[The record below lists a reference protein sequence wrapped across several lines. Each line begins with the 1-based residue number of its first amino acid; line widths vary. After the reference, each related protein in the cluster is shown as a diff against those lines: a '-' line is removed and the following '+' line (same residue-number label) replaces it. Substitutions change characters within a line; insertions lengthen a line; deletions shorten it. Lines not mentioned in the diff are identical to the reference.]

1 MTRYKSLVTA
11 MAAIVAVGTVVP
23 LTVLPAAQAAE
34 QKDGTDDAAEFAKL
48 NGAKLN
54 LADAV
59 LAAEKSMGGKAVNAA
74 LDNEQ
79 ADAVF
84 EVELMTA
91 EGSKSVSVDALTG
104 KVNSVADDTK
114 GENGGENDAE

>member
-11 MAAIVAVGTVVP
+11 MAALVAVGTVAP
-23 LTVLPAAQAAE
+23 LTVFPAALAAE
-34 QKDGTDDAAEFAKL
+34 QTNGADDAAEFAKL

-54 LADAV
+54 LADAI
-59 LAAEKSMGGKAVNAA
+59 LAAEKEIGGKAVNAA

-79 ADAVF
+79 TDAVF

-91 EGSKSVSVDALTG
+91 DGSKSVSVDAMTG
-104 KVNSVADDTK
+104 KVNPVDDDAK

>member
-11 MAAIVAVGTVVP
+11 MAAIVAVGAVVP
-23 LTVLPAAQAAE
+23 SAILPAASAAE
-34 QKDGTDDAAEFAKL
+34 QADGTDDAAEFAKL

-54 LADAV
+54 LSDAIV
-59 LAAEKSMGGKAVNAA
+59 AAEKSMGGKAVNAA

-79 ADAVF
+79 AAAVF

-91 EGSKSVSVDALTG
+91 DGSKSVSVDAMTG
-104 KVNSVADDTK
+104 KVNPIADDAK
-114 GENGGENDAE
+114 GENGGENDVE